1 VARAQSISAGPV
13 RQRGGD
19 WRAIPASDWRD
30 PRRDKCS
37 HSGLNATSSP
47 ARSDTMTY
55 PEGAALQGF
64 CGTTMGRT
72 GSNLLCDFLI
82 GYQGLYV
89 ITQVIPRGVSK
100 GHLTRAS
107 FRDLAE
113 EQTPERVFELLADAG
128 KPCSR
133 LSTWTSR
140 TGFGSLALRLHRSR
154 FRGW

>member
-64 CGTTMGRT
+64 YGTTMGRT

-107 FRDLAE
+107 FRDLAGNRRPSE
-113 EQTPERVFELLADAG
+113 
-128 KPCSR
+128 CSSC
-133 LSTWTSR
+133 LR
-140 TGFGSLALRLHRSR
+140 TLGSLAH
-154 FRGW
+154 G